1 MTVKYIKN
9 LKPYESTLTTWNRG
23 KFGKYKILKKI
34 NKKAFKDSVVKNHK
48 VD

>member
-1 MTVKYIKN
+1 MTVKSIKN

-23 KFGKYKILKKI
+23 KFGKYRILKKI
-34 NKKAFKDSVVKNHK
+34 NKKAFKDSVVKTHK